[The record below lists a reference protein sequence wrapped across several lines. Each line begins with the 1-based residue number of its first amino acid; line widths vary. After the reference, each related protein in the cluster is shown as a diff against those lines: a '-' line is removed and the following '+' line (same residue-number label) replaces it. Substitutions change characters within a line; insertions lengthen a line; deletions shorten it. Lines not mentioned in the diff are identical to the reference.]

1 LLDVRQPEELTL
13 ESVPG
18 AVNIPLPELRAR
30 LSELPK
36 DREIHVIC
44 RSGQRAY
51 YATRI
56 LLQNGFKARDISGG
70 LMSRMIL
77 AQNV

>member
-1 LLDVRQPEELTL
+1 V
-13 ESVPG
+13 
-18 AVNIPLPELRAR
+18 VNIPLDELRAR
-30 LSELPK
+30 LNELPR

-56 LLQNGFKARDISGG
+56 LLQNGFKARTISGG
-70 LMSRMIL
+70 MLSRTIL
-77 AQNV
+77 AE